1 MRVTFY
7 CFLILIFSFHQ
18 LSAQWDPY
26 AGVVT
31 SFSQGASTITSDGSG
46 ANAIDNNENTA
57 WQGNDVLPN
66 GYIGRNDLNIL
77 KGKASSNSSNV
88 NTTNATDGDL
98 NTGVQVA
105 AVGGHSWI
113 QYTLASPV
121 QLRHLSVKCGFTASV
136 HVYAHHPNG
145 DSTFLGSLTTANGDN
160 FQFRRLSPMLNNV
173 SKIKLLSTARINT
186 FEVAALSKIPTEFLT
201 VDLGQAKSVGYI
213 ESRIWADGGAV
224 GTKVYLS
231 TNNVNWTYI
240 GDANPNAL
248 KLQIVRPSAPMQARY
263 VKIEHSMVEQN
274 YASAYVWEVR
284 VYDENGPY
292 GPFQAA
298 KPHINKVSDILGV
311 NGIWGW
317 GHNMFSNSVPQG
329 EGPTRFS
336 QIATHARNYHNMH
349 WDVDDPDM
357 IPPYGTMHIIPN
369 QLGIWW
375 LDWNREYLAWNN
387 AGMKVQ
393 ATIQF
398 NEWIPQTRMAMWD
411 NPYTAAYN
419 YGYAFASHFGPTNGN
434 GLVDVIE
441 IGNEPWTYPAGF
453 YLEVLRGMLRGIKDA
468 DPALKAIPCA
478 LQAGAPD
485 TETAVGGNWMGA
497 RLTQNEA
504 PLIDGIN
511 IHHYSYTYDNTGT
524 RIAVHPEHPESAM
537 HSAVN
542 DIRFRDKN
550 LPGKKIYLSEW
561 GWDSDG
567 AGEGCT
573 FGECVTEY
581 EQAIYGVRGAMMFI
595 RLGIDRLTW
604 YFYGNQASGNL
615 YSRSGMET
623 SAAGGHVE
631 KKSLKSF
638 RSFVHLL
645 GDAHFLDVLRED
657 DNAWIYLFGD
667 SVGNPT
673 HIAAW
678 RPIDGNDP
686 SFTQVNLQTVLQPDS
701 AWTIKGNSFTGE
713 TAVLPAYNN
722 GILQLQLSAAPLIL
736 KVSPAGTNDFIWT
749 GNFSDEWNHPLNWNT
764 YTIPTLT
771 SIVTIPGGRPHY
783 PASYS
788 SNPLAGTLI
797 LEAGATM
804 TLEAGRDLTVNNE
817 LLFEGGVLNVT
828 STAGVTP
835 VIHLKGDFTKSTG
848 TFINGNG
855 KLIFDGTFPQTIS
868 GNIGIALHDVVIDN
882 PTSVTVLNPVSISGI
897 LSVMSDATFVANNN
911 VTIESGAS
919 VMHGQNTPGNQ
930 TGTITGNVIVK
941 RTAGNAGYH
950 YYSSPVSG
958 ANASALG
965 NSYFYNPTNAID
977 TSESGLRTGWVGASG
992 ILQPGVGYIAS
1003 GITTAAFP
1011 GAPFSASVANPAR
1024 IAVKKNVGTVNNVS
1038 FNLVGNPFPSAL
1050 DAYKFLDANGPNGS
1064 AVING
1069 TLYFWDDDATGGAGW
1084 NAVQD
1089 YAVWNG
1095 AGFVA
1100 GPNSGTLF
1108 SGHIASCQSFFV
1120 EKTDDG
1126 TGNVIFDNSMR
1137 TMEND
1142 AFFRQMPIERLWVN
1156 LVNPANDYNETL
1168 IAFKQDATDGIDPLY
1183 DARKLYGNDG
1193 IAFYS
1198 KHNGGNYAI
1207 QAVAP
1212 LTSDKIIPLGFKT
1225 TVAGNHVLSL
1235 KQIENMDE
1243 SVVVLL
1249 EDKLLGVFQN
1259 LRLNSVYSF
1268 TSGVGTFENRFY
1280 LHFNPAIEI
1289 TTMAQECAE
1298 EDGAIVIYQPGAQQ
1312 WDVEVRDAN
1321 NVWILASYDFS
1332 GIAFLDVPAGE
1343 YALTFSDNYG
1353 YAFTRNVKVGL
1364 QQAVTSDFNFYQR
1377 LREPVIGSIIY
1388 FDDNSTGSDF
1398 NEWNFG
1404 DGVIVLN
1411 DNHPTH
1417 QYASAG
1423 IFNITLRAWN
1433 DDCESMQT
1441 KTITIEGLP
1450 VRNTLPGTAKN
1461 TGVAGSEEASLV
1473 LHTDGSE
1480 NIFITFANVQSETA
1494 TVFLHDVAG
1503 KLLHVSQV
1511 PAFDMQQVKVPS
1523 LPQAVYFVRVVTAEK
1538 TFAEKALL
1546 GAGR

>member
-1 MRVTFY
+1 MRVTVYF
-7 CFLILIFSFHQ
+7 FLILFSSLH
-18 LSAQWDPY
+18 LTAQWDPY

-31 SFSQGASTITSDGSG
+31 SYSQGATTLTSGGSG

-57 WQGNDVLPN
+57 WQGSGVLPT
-66 GYIGRNDLNIL
+66 GYIGRSELNIL
-77 KGKASSNSSNV
+77 LGKASTNSTGV
-88 NTTNATDGDL
+88 NTAKATDGDL
-98 NTGVQVA
+98 NTAIQVA
-105 AVGGHSWI
+105 ASGGFSWVR
-113 QYTLASPV
+113 YNLGSPV
-121 QLRHLSVKCGFTASV
+121 QLRHLSVKCQFTQTV
-136 HVYAHHPNG
+136 QVYAHHPNG
-145 DSTFLGSLTTANGDN
+145 DSTFLGSLTTANLDN
-160 FQFRRLSPMLNNV
+160 FQLRRFSPMLNNV
-173 SKIKLLSTARINT
+173 SKIKLISTARINV

-231 TNNVNWTYI
+231 SNNVNWTFI
-240 GDANPNAL
+240 GNANPDAL
-248 KLQIVRPSAPMQARY
+248 KLQIVRPAAPMQARY
-263 VKIEHSMVEQN
+263 VKIEHLMVEQD

-284 VYDENGPY
+284 VYDKNGPY

-298 KPHINKVSDILGV
+298 KPHNNKVSEILGV

-329 EGPTRFS
+329 EGPTRFG
-336 QIATHARNYHNMH
+336 QISSHARNYHNMH

-357 IPPYGTMHIIPN
+357 IPPYSTMHIIPN

-393 ATIQF
+393 ASIQF

-411 NPYTAAYN
+411 DPYTAAYN
-419 YGYAFASHFGPTNGN
+419 YGYAFADHFGPTNGN

-441 IGNEPWTYPAGF
+441 IGNEPWTYPASF
-453 YLEVLRGMLRGIKDA
+453 YLEVLRGMLQGIKDA

-478 LQAGAPD
+478 LQSGAPD
-485 TETAVGGNWMGA
+485 TETPVGGNWMGA
-497 RLTQNEA
+497 RLTENEA

-537 HSAVN
+537 HAAVN

-567 AGEGCT
+567 AGEACT
-573 FGECVTEY
+573 FGECVSEY

-595 RLGIDRLTW
+595 RLGIDRITW
-604 YFYGNQASGNL
+604 YFYGNQDSGNL

-623 SAAGGHVE
+623 SAAGGHAE
-631 KKSLKSF
+631 KKSYKSF
-638 RSFVHLL
+638 RSFVHLM
-645 GDAHFLDVLRED
+645 GDKHFLDVLQED

-667 SVGNPT
+667 SLGNPS

-701 AWTIKGNSFTGE
+701 AWTIKGNSYTGE
-713 TAVLPAYNN
+713 AAVLPAYNN

-736 KVSPAGTNDFIWT
+736 KVSPSVTNDFIWT
-749 GNFSDEWNHPLNWNT
+749 GNFSNEWNHPLNWNT

-783 PASYS
+783 PETYS
-788 SNPLAGTLI
+788 ANPLAGTLI

-804 TLEAGRDLTVNNE
+804 TLEPGRDLTVNNE

-828 STAGVTP
+828 STAGVSP
-835 VIHLKGDFTKSTG
+835 VIHLRGDFTKTTG
-848 TFINGNG
+848 AFNNGNG
-855 KLIFDGTFPQTIS
+855 KIIFDGTFPQTIS
-868 GNIGIALHDVVIDN
+868 GNVNITLHDVVIDN
-882 PTSVTVLNPVSISGI
+882 PTSVAVLSPVSISGV
-897 LSVMSDATFVANNN
+897 LSVMSDATLIANSN

-919 VMHGQNTPGNQ
+919 VMHGQNTQGNQ
-930 TGTITGNVIVK
+930 TGTITGNVTVK
-941 RTAGNAGYH
+941 RVTGNAGYH
-950 YYSSPVSG
+950 YFSSPVTG
-958 ANASALG
+958 ANAGALG
-965 NSYFYNPTNAID
+965 GNKFYYDPSLATD
-977 TSESGLRTGWVGASG
+977 TSESGLRTGWVSASG
-992 ILQPGVGYIAS
+992 VLQPGVGYIAS
-1003 GITTAAFP
+1003 GITTASFT
-1011 GAPFSASVANPAR
+1011 GAPFSASVATPAR
-1024 IAVKKNVGTVNNVS
+1024 ITVKKNVGTLNNVP
-1038 FNLVGNPFPSAL
+1038 FNLVGNPFPSAI
-1050 DAYKFLDANGPNGS
+1050 DAHQFMDVNGPNGTGM
-1064 AVING
+1064 ING
-1069 TLYFWDDDATGGAGW
+1069 TIYFWDDDGSGGGGW

-1089 YAVWNG
+1089 YGVWNG
-1095 AGFVA
+1095 AGLVA
-1100 GPNSGTLF
+1100 GPNSGTIF
-1108 SGHIASCQSFFV
+1108 NGHIASCQSFFV

-1126 TGNVIFDNSMR
+1126 TGNVAFDNSMR
-1137 TMEND
+1137 TTEND
-1142 AFFRQMPIERLWVN
+1142 AFFRAMPIERLWVN

-1168 IAFKQDATDGIDPLY
+1168 IAFKQDATDGVDPLY

-1198 KHNGGNYAI
+1198 KHNGRNYAI

-1212 LTSDKIIPLGFKT
+1212 LAGDKIIPLGFKT
-1225 TVAGNHVLSL
+1225 TVAGNHELSL

-1243 SVVVLL
+1243 SVAVLL
-1249 EDKLLGVFQN
+1249 EDKWLGVFQN
-1259 LRLNSVYSF
+1259 LRVNSVYSF
-1268 TSGVGTFENRFY
+1268 NSTAGTFENRFY

-1298 EDGAIVIYQPGAQQ
+1298 EEGAIMLNQAGAQQ
-1312 WDVEVRDAN
+1312 WHVEVRDAN
-1321 NVWILASYDFS
+1321 NVLILASSNFS

-1343 YALTFSDNYG
+1343 YALTFSDSYG
-1353 YAFTRNVKVGL
+1353 YTFTRNVEVGL
-1364 QQAVTSDFNFYQR
+1364 QQEVISDFNFYQR
-1377 LREPVIGSIIY
+1377 LRNPVIGSIIY
-1388 FDDNSTGSDF
+1388 FDDNSTGSVF
-1398 NEWNFG
+1398 NEWSFG
-1404 DGVIVLN
+1404 DGVTTLN
-1411 DNHPTH
+1411 ESHPTH
-1417 QYASAG
+1417 QYASVG

-1433 DDCESMQT
+1433 DDCESIQT
-1441 KTITIEGLP
+1441 KTITIGGLP
-1450 VRNTLPGTAKN
+1450 VRDTQPGTAKS
-1461 TGVAGSEEASLV
+1461 TGVANNEVESLMIYAD
-1473 LHTDGSE
+1473 DGE
-1480 NIFITFANVQSETA
+1480 NIFIAFPNAQLETA
-1494 TVFLHDVAG
+1494 TVYLHDVTG

-1511 PAFDMQQVKVPS
+1511 PAFDVQQVKVPS
-1523 LPQAVYFVRVVTAEK
+1523 LPQAIYFVRVVTAEK
-1538 TFAEKALL
+1538 TFAEKVLL